1 MAQSASKRKDSLQIR
16 DNGSKAV
23 VVKQLNDLSKLSGHE
38 RREAMNALY
47 EFEAIP
53 ESDVASIVA
62 KTHNCQ
68 KIDFSQF
75 PPDEKVIRKI
85 PRKICEKHI
94 LIPVMEVEGVLIVA
108 FSDPGDEEAKDTIS
122 ALTKSKVE
130 VVVAERREIRS
141 MIKKHYSGAD
151 NVRQMF
157 SLVESQKAQE
167 DLKDEF
173 DLDVD
178 LKEKNPIVQS
188 VNYIIKEGIRLRCSD
203 IHIEIYEKKLRIRL
217 RVDGHLFEHIRPP
230 LGLASGII
238 SRIKVL
244 SKMDISEKR
253 IPQDSKLKVKCENKI
268 VDFRIST
275 VPVLKGEKMVL
286 RLLSSSALKSNMGD
300 LGMDSEQI
308 DLFKKSLGSSQ
319 GFIIMTGPT
328 GSGKTTTIYSGLM
341 ELNKPHTNIST
352 VEDPVEYSLDG
363 INQVQINTRVGLTFA
378 TVLRA
383 FLRQDPDVILV
394 GEIRDKETA
403 DVAYRAAATG
413 HLVLSTLHT
422 NDTSS
427 TITRLLDIGVPAY
440 SVAEN
445 TSLIIAQRLLRV
457 LCEHCKEPQKVSHSI
472 LVDIGV
478 PKEVVSDVMPHIMH
492 AEGCSRCND
501 SGYNG
506 RVAVY
511 ELMPMSSALKTGIF
525 KGWSPNELKGE
536 AIQKLHMKTLRK
548 SALEKLVEG
557 ITSVNEVLYGT
568 IGDD

>member
-1 MAQSASKRKDSLQIR
+1 MAHATHKSKGSLQVR
-16 DNGSKAV
+16 DGSKAII
-23 VVKQLNDLSKLSGHE
+23 VKQLHELSTLTGQD
-38 RREAMNALY
+38 RRDAMNALY
-47 EFEAIP
+47 DFEAMP
-53 ESDVASIVA
+53 ESDIVA
-62 KTHNCQ
+62 VVAKSHGCQ

-85 PRKICEKHI
+85 PKKICEKHL
-94 LIPVMEVEGVLIVA
+94 LIPVMEVEGVLVVA
-108 FSDPGDEEAKDTIS
+108 FSDPGDEEARDTIS
-122 ALTKSKVE
+122 VLSKSKVE
-130 VVVAERREIRS
+130 VVVAERSE
-141 MIKKHYSGAD
+141 IKKMIEKYYSGAD

-157 SLVESQKAQE
+157 SVVESKRVEE
-167 DLKDEF
+167 DLRDDF

-178 LKEKNPIVQS
+178 LREKNPIVQS
-188 VNYIIKEGIRLRCSD
+188 VNYIIKEGIRLNCSD
-203 IHIEIYEKKLRIRL
+203 IHIEIYEKKLRVRL

-230 LGLASGII
+230 LKLASGII

-253 IPQDSKLKVKCENKI
+253 IPQDSKMKVKCDNKI
-268 VDFRIST
+268 LDFRIST

-286 RLLSSSALKSNMGD
+286 RILSASALRSNMAD

-308 DLFKKSLGSSQ
+308 DLFQKAISSSQ

-341 ELNKPHTNIST
+341 ELNKPHRNIST

-363 INQVQINTRVGLTFA
+363 INQVQVNPKVGLSFS
-378 TVLRA
+378 TVLRS

-403 DVAYRAAATG
+403 DTAYRAAATG

-422 NDTSS
+422 NDTAS
-427 TITRLLDIGVPAY
+427 TITRLMDIGVPAY

-445 TSLIIAQRLLRV
+445 TSIIIAQRLLRV
-457 LCEHCKEPQKVSHSI
+457 LCEHCKTPQKVSSAV
-472 LVDIGV
+472 LRDIGF
-478 PKEVVSDVMPHIMH
+478 PEEVIQDVVPHIMH
-492 AEGCSRCND
+492 AEGCPRCNN
-501 SGYNG
+501 SGYHG

-511 ELMPMSSALKTGIF
+511 EIMAMTSAMKTGIF
-525 KGWSPNELKGE
+525 KNWSPNELKRL
-536 AIQKLHMKTLRK
+536 AIEKNNMKTLRK